1 MPDPRAFQTPNVME
15 APSQQT
21 GWKSKTPQ
29 GMVRINMDLEEI
41 VDDLLE
47 LMHSIFINFVS
58 LFMPVLFPK
67 IFVQPPQR
75 L

>member
-1 MPDPRAFQTPNVME
+1 
-15 APSQQT
+15 
-21 GWKSKTPQ
+21 
-29 GMVRINMDLEEI
+29 MVRINMDLEEI

-67 IFVQPPQR
+67 DFCSASPKTMNKECKLQWKR
-75 L
+75 RENGRMEEK